1 MNGTAS
7 DSDALPDYEVVK
19 YRMAGIF
26 LTSANDDESA
36 KPLVRS
42 RWGFED
48 GCEAKIIVRR
58 IHIFSA
64 VDLPLNFGRRCMGE
78 ASVDNVDQSAVTR
91 PEQVARIEDNHAVGP
106 EQGPVPAATCHNLPF
121 QPGSCDFAPEE
132 RHEASRPSR
141 LQRKAQTRPRRKFQ
155 SDAECKFE
163 SWHNHQQSSP
173 AAAAIRQVYYTGNR
187 RDAPDAEWSGSP
199 FILLYKL
206 NSTKW
211 QLRRPEP
218 RWRVQGGTKSFPT
231 CSPQYLLPTLKWL
244 YKVITHGGESTHWME
259 LQASGNGW

>member
-1 MNGTAS
+1 MNRTAS

-48 GCEAKIIVRR
+48 GCEAKIIARR
-58 IHIFSA
+58 IHIFFA
-64 VDLPLNFGRRCMGE
+64 VYLPLNFGRRCMGE

-91 PEQVARIEDNHAVGP
+91 PEQVACIEDDHAVGP
-106 EQGPVPAATCHNLPF
+106 EQRPVPAATCHNLPF
-121 QPGSCDFAPEE
+121 QPGPCDFAAEE

-155 SDAECKFE
+155 SDAECKLE
-163 SWHNHQQSSP
+163 SWRNHQQSSP
-173 AAAAIRQVYYTGNR
+173 AAAAIPQVYYAGNR
-187 RDAPDAEWSGSP
+187 RDATGAEWCGP
-199 FILLYKL
+199 KFILLYKV
-206 NSTKW
+206 NSD
-211 QLRRPEP
+211 
-218 RWRVQGGTKSFPT
+218 
-231 CSPQYLLPTLKWL
+231 
-244 YKVITHGGESTHWME
+244 
-259 LQASGNGW
+259 